1 MEDLINMWTLEQKIQ
16 RGRFKDKLSEAAVLF
31 NSQWYQADKDVWTSN
46 FDVPRNY
53 ARLFNN
59 ESMSTLQNENGND
72 IVQDESKGLLS
83 LLDEIIIHIIEKLN
97 SEDIANIADTC
108 IRLREIVR
116 KMTAGDESLS
126 DFSIESI
133 DELDCK

>member
-1 MEDLINMWTLEQKIQ
+1 MNSRTEDPE
-16 RGRFKDKLSEAAVLF
+16 R
-31 NSQWYQADKDVWTSN
+31 NSQKRRFYLIHIDIRLTRTSEHRILM
-46 FDVPRNY
+46 FQDCT
-53 ARLFNN
+53 RLFNN
-59 ESMSTLQNENGND
+59 ESMSALQSESGND
-72 IVQDESKGLLS
+72 IIQDESKGLLS
-83 LLDEIIIHIIEKLN
+83 LLDEIIIHIIEKLS

-133 DELDCK
+133 DELECK